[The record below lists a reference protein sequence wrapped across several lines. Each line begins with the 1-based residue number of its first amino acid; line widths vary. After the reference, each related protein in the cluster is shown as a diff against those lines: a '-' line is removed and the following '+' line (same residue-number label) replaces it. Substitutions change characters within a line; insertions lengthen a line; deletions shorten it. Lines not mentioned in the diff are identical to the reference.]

1 MATVYTDDLQ
11 KLFIEFMTTD
21 SELFVRTRNII
32 SPTYFSKKYF
42 DTVEMLIDHAD
53 KYKSLPTI
61 DQIKAKCEID
71 FTPVPN
77 IDDQKKCVP
86 FECSHAFYRLS

>member
-11 KLFIEFMTTD
+11 KLFIEFMITD

-53 KYKSLPTI
+53 KYKS
-61 DQIKAKCEID
+61 A
-71 FTPVPN
+71 
-77 IDDQKKCVP
+77 
-86 FECSHAFYRLS
+86 